1 MKSKSLLATMF
12 PKNLNTETL
21 YHIIQNRISL
31 LVVTGAQCTRKKE
44 RNTDAVFISP
54 LSRGVDI
61 LVGLKE
67 DKKHDCVFAFF
78 CYNTLLTSL
87 SLQ

>member
-44 RNTDAVFISP
+44 RNTDAVIKP
-54 LSRGVDI
+54 VPCIYLSSEPWCRYTSWIEGGQKTR
-61 LVGLKE
+61 LCL
-67 DKKHDCVFAFF
+67 CF
-78 CYNTLLTSL
+78 LLL
-87 SLQ
+87 